1 MDHRPNIKERPLHIP
16 PRSLSPLLS
25 EQAPSSVLLLPSPEC
40 RIPLLAAGP
49 PDERRPPAAGNC
61 SAL

>member
-16 PRSLSPLLS
+16 PRSLSPLLF
-25 EQAPSSVLLLPSPEC
+25 EQDSSPLLLSSPEC

-49 PDERRPPAAGNC
+49 PDERLPPAAGNC